1 MLYSHSE
8 HLYGSEERREDAPY
22 GRSHENPREAHP
34 ALLRSG
40 YDMQNYPFDL
50 PTPLFDQGVQD
61 SENGRGVY
69 SSIQTTLPYSSTPFT
84 GLNTPAFSSPSLN
97 SSLFDPPD
105 PYSPTSRYSQME
117 SGVHYDSG
125 RHAFEYPSALLNPDY
140 PDSSFGFGELDAVHG
155 YAQSDYSHSLLSEL
169 PSSEWPPVHP
179 FYDTSYP
186 VSARP
191 SRSGSFHARP
201 SRSGSLHARGKL
213 NVNAAEFVMKKSP
226 ESAKPAEGVE
236 KAKSEVVQATQS
248 EQAVM
253 KEHAAVSEKPT
264 QLAQP
269 VKQDTS
275 VKQDTPVKPVMPADG
290 TKSAPPTK
298 PEEPA
303 TPEVL
308 AEAKEREERKEE
320 EKSADAQKSRADEK
334 PVQRSEAEEKK
345 EASKPTKQVEEV
357 HVESSK
363 EKAEVKEVTAEP
375 QPKKEKKKR
384 PSQKGGKSAKPAE
397 TPSKVEKKHAH
408 TETKSKKKKEGKKKE
423 EKIPLDVTLSP
434 TSSLSL
440 LDETPAAVSSF
451 FHFLW
456 HQVLVGTEPDCR
468 FHK

>member
-22 GRSHENPREAHP
+22 GRSHENPGDAHP

-40 YDMQNYPFDL
+40 YDVQNYPFDL
-50 PTPLFDQGVQD
+50 STPLFDQGVQD

-169 PSSEWPPVHP
+169 PSSEWPPVHS

-191 SRSGSFHARP
+191 SRSGSLHARP

-236 KAKSEVVQATQS
+236 KAKCEVVQATQS

-253 KEHAAVSEKPT
+253 KKYAAVLEKPT
-264 QLAQP
+264 QSAQ
-269 VKQDTS
+269 S

-290 TKSAPPTK
+290 TRL
-298 PEEPA
+298 
-303 TPEVL
+303 TP
-308 AEAKEREERKEE
+308 EERKEE
-320 EKSADAQKSRADEK
+320 EKSADAQTSRADEK

-363 EKAEVKEVTAEP
+363 EKAEVKEGIAEP

>member
-1 MLYSHSE
+1 MRGRERDLLYSRSD

-22 GRSHENPREAHP
+22 GRSHENPGEAHP

-40 YDMQNYPFDL
+40 YDVQNYPFDL
-50 PTPLFDQGVQD
+50 STPLFDQGVQD

-84 GLNTPAFSSPSLN
+84 GLNTPAFPSTSLN

-125 RHAFEYPSALLNPDY
+125 RHAFEYTSALLNPDY
-140 PDSSFGFGELDAVHG
+140 PDSSFGFGELDAMHG

-179 FYDTSYP
+179 FYDTNYP

-191 SRSGSFHARP
+191 SRSGS
-201 SRSGSLHARGKL
+201 SHARGKL

-226 ESAKPAEGVE
+226 ESSKPVEGVE
-236 KAKSEVVQATQS
+236 KAKSEVVQAVKS
-248 EQAVM
+248 EEAVM
-253 KEHAAVSEKPT
+253 KEQGAVSEKPMRP
-264 QLAQP
+264 A
-269 VKQDTS
+269 KS
-275 VKQDTPVKPVMPADG
+275 VKQDASVKPVIHTPCADG
-290 TKSAPPTK
+290 TKSTPPTK
-298 PEEPA
+298 PEEP
-303 TPEVL
+303 TIPEVPI
-308 AEAKEREERKEE
+308 EAQEREERKEE
-320 EKSADAQKSRADEK
+320 GKSADALMSHADEK

-345 EASKPTKQVEEV
+345 EAPKPTKQVEEV
-357 HVESSK
+357 HVESS
-363 EKAEVKEVTAEP
+363 EKAEGKEGIAEP

-408 TETKSKKKKEGKKKE
+408 AETKSKKKKEGKKKE
-423 EKIPLDVTLSP
+423 EKIPLDVALSP

-440 LDETPAAVSSF
+440 PDETPTAVSSF

-456 HQVLVGTEPDCR
+456 HQLLVGTEPSRR

>member
-117 SGVHYDSG
+117 SGVHYDNG

-191 SRSGSFHARP
+191 SRSGSLHARP

-264 QLAQP
+264 QQTQP
-269 VKQDTS
+269 

-303 TPEVL
+303 TPEVPT
-308 AEAKEREERKEE
+308 EAWKREERKEE
-320 EKSADAQKSRADEK
+320 EKSADAQTSRADEK

-357 HVESSK
+357 HVESSM
-363 EKAEVKEVTAEP
+363 EKAEVKEGIAEP